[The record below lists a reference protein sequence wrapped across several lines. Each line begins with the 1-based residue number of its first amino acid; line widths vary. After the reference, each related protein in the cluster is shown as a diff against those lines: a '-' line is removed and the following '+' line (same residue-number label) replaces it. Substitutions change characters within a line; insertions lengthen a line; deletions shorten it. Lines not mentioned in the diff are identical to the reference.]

1 MTEVITSAP
10 APNPKPDTC
19 PNPRP
24 RPNPNPNP
32 DPDPNPS
39 PNPNPNPEQVLCTIS
54 ESAMLQ
60 LHAVYP
66 TVYKTGL
73 VEAVGVS
80 K

>member
-39 PNPNPNPEQVLCTIS
+39 SNPIPNPEQVLCTIS